1 VALVTRQHGRKQ
13 TPWLVDFT
21 VGVLNTDEQEKM
33 AAADASG
40 TTLHPSTGRELKFGF
55 EPVAMNVVV
64 VGPLATDEKQIERA
78 VKRVEIKKTR
88 LVVNG
93 ELPGLGL
100 DRAATTIMRRRDNSG
115 TVGFGV
121 TTGPPFPA
129 EEAAAN
135 RARFETRGVT
145 AEDER
150 AIAGAVPALFEF
162 FGIAVKTPGL
172 REILFKAI
180 DIPWW
185 AMVTRLGNV
194 SSHIAMPGAGI
205 RTAEADDGADVVP
218 LKISINNQLALMA
231 ELVVERPHAPGSAL
245 AGITAIYAGQPD
257 GDGPREALVLVA
269 TRRAEH
275 SSPTP

>member
-1 VALVTRQHGRKQ
+1 MALVTRQHGRKQ

-93 ELPGLGL
+93 KLPGLGL

-121 TTGPPFPA
+121 TTGPHFPPRKRPQT
-129 EEAAAN
+129 ELGSKRAA
-135 RARFETRGVT
+135 
-145 AEDER
+145 
-150 AIAGAVPALFEF
+150 
-162 FGIAVKTPGL
+162 
-172 REILFKAI
+172 
-180 DIPWW
+180 
-185 AMVTRLGNV
+185 
-194 SSHIAMPGAGI
+194 
-205 RTAEADDGADVVP
+205 
-218 LKISINNQLALMA
+218 
-231 ELVVERPHAPGSAL
+231 
-245 AGITAIYAGQPD
+245 
-257 GDGPREALVLVA
+257 
-269 TRRAEH
+269 
-275 SSPTP
+275 